1 MDELAEVEEERTAW
15 YTPGLYRRIAARRR
29 PRAERAARLTLRER
43 MRARGLHWST
53 ELVVGVF
60 VAVLVTALSTLAV
73 VRVGDGGAGSLGI
86 PSHGG
91 DAGSAVTG
99 GAGAGGA
106 GGAGTGGAGGVS
118 SFGGPLA
125 EPSAPCIAAP
135 IPGSAMRPCTH

>member
-29 PRAERAARLTLRER
+29 PRAERAARVSLRER

-60 VAVLVTALSTLAV
+60 VAVLVTALTTLAV
-73 VRVGDGGAGSLGI
+73 VRVGDGGAGSLSI

-91 DAGSAVTG
+91 DAGS
-99 GAGAGGA
+99 AGAGGA

-125 EPSAPCIAAP
+125 EPTAPCIAAP